1 MRVTQ
6 NSIIPKYQRTLEETQ
21 YRRFLEQSRLSTGKD
36 IVTISEK
43 PKEIVMVK
51 HFNTLVSQNEK
62 YLGNLEL
69 MLSEL
74 QNVSDQITI
83 ISDKFRDIRDY
94 SINAAR
100 EGASSSLYTIGVQI
114 RDLMLDTINL
124 ANMEFNGHYVFS
136 GTKTTA
142 ESINP
147 DDEYQN
153 DLPFELIEG
162 ESTPENFSGFEVIF
176 KGNLK
181 DRIINKSNHSTEK
194 VNVNADDLFGA
205 EGAEAF
211 KSIIN
216 LYNTITFNRDGTKR
230 DLTDALTTEDVGKL
244 DVFQKEIAQF
254 YERINR
260 TNGELGI
267 RINRMEAIRQ
277 QTEEENVR
285 LKEFRSLHEDANVA
299 DAAIKLSKEENLL
312 QYTLQVGGRLIR
324 QSLLDFL
331 A

>member
-1 MRVTQ
+1 MRITQ

-51 HFNTLVSQNEK
+51 HFSTLLSQNEK
-62 YLGNLEL
+62 YLDNTEL
-69 MLSEL
+69 ILSEL
-74 QNVSDQITI
+74 QNVSDQLTNM
-83 ISDKFRDIRDY
+83 SDKFRDIRDH

-114 RDLMLDTINL
+114 RDMLYDVINL
-124 ANMEFNGHYVFS
+124 SNMEFNGHYVFS

-142 ESINP
+142 ASIDP
-147 DDEYQN
+147 QPPQKT
-153 DLPFELIEG
+153 DLPFEIIEG
-162 ESTPENFSGFEVIF
+162 TPTEDNPSGLEVVF
-176 KGNLK
+176 KGNNK
-181 DRIINKSNHSTEK
+181 DRIINKSANSTE
-194 VNVNADDLFGA
+194 VINVKADELFQG

-216 LYNTITFNRDGTKR
+216 MYNVITFNPDGSR
-230 DLTDALTTEDVGKL
+230 RSMSDALSDEDVGKL
-244 DVFQKEIAQF
+244 DKYQKEIAEHF
-254 YERINR
+254 ERINR
-260 TNGELGI
+260 VNGELGI
-267 RINRMEAIRQ
+267 KINRLEALRQ
-277 QTEEENVR
+277 QTEEENLR
-285 LKEFRSLHEDANVA
+285 LEEFRSLKEDADVA
-299 DAAIKLSKEENLL
+299 DAALKLSKEETLL
-312 QYTLQVGGRLIR
+312 RYTLQVGGRLIR